1 VTVVILLQRDDLR
14 DRAIRLFGSG
24 DLHRTMT
31 LMDEAARRLSRCFV
45 SQLGVN
51 AGVGF
56 EIGTGLFFIGVPS
69 PLLWGILAALLQHVP
84 YVGIWIA
91 AALATGLA
99 VAVSPEWPAGDTAR
113 WSESLQSAISADHYA
128 TSIRSMV
135 GACASAAQSASEE
148 LQPADVAA

>member
-1 VTVVILLQRDDLR
+1 MTVVILLQRDDLR

-31 LMDEAARRLSRCFV
+31 LMDEAARRLSRYFV

-84 YVGIWIA
+84 IRRHLDRGRA
-91 AALATGLA
+91 RDGAGRRGEPR
-99 VAVSPEWPAGDTAR
+99 VAGGRHGQVE
-113 WSESLQSAISADHYA
+113 
-128 TSIRSMV
+128 
-135 GACASAAQSASEE
+135 
-148 LQPADVAA
+148 